1 MSEEIEDGK
10 KKGYVETIFKR
21 RRYIPELSA
30 KNFNIRS
37 FGERIALNTPIQ
49 GSAADIIKIAM
60 VKVYNELKKRK
71 LKSKLIIQIHDE
83 LVVDA
88 AEDEVEEVKKI
99 MRDLMENSVDLN
111 VKLSVDMNTGEN
123 LYESK

>member
-1 MSEEIEDGK
+1 
-10 KKGYVETIFKR
+10 
-21 RRYIPELSA
+21 
-30 KNFNIRS
+30 
-37 FGERIALNTPIQ
+37 
-49 GSAADIIKIAM
+49 M
-60 VKVYNELKKRK
+60 VKVYNELKKRN

-99 MRDLMENSVDLN
+99 MKDLMENSVDLN
-111 VKLSVDMNTGEN
+111 VKLSVDMNTGVN

>member
-1 MSEEIEDGK
+1 MSEEIEEGK

-21 RRYIPELSA
+21 RRYIPELNA

-37 FGERIALNTPIQ
+37 FGERVALNTPIQ

-60 VKVYNELKKRK
+60 VKVYSELKKRK

-88 AEDEVEEVKKI
+88 VEDEVEEVKNI
-99 MRDLMENSVDLN
+99 MKEVMENSVDLN
-111 VKLSVDMNTGEN
+111 VKLSVDMNTGVN

>member
-1 MSEEIEDGK
+1 M
-10 KKGYVETIFKR
+10 ETIFKR
-21 RRYIPELSA
+21 RRYIPELNA

-60 VKVYNELKKRK
+60 VKVYNELKKRN

-83 LVVDA
+83 LVVDTSK
-88 AEDEVEEVKKI
+88 DEIEEVKELMK
-99 MRDLMENSVDLN
+99 DLMENSVDLN
-111 VKLSVDMNTGEN
+111 VKLSVDMNTGAN

>member
-1 MSEEIEDGK
+1 MAEEIKRGK
-10 KKGYVETIFKR
+10 EEGYVETIFKR
-21 RRYIPELSA
+21 RRYIPELNA

-60 VKVYNELKKRK
+60 VKVYNELKKRNM
-71 LKSKLIIQIHDE
+71 KSKLIIQIHDE

-88 AEDEVEEVKKI
+88 AEDEVEEVKEI
-99 MRDLMENSVDLN
+99 MRELMENSVDLN
-111 VKLSVDMNTGEN
+111 VKLSVDMNTGKN

>member
-1 MSEEIEDGK
+1 MSEEIEEGK

-60 VKVYNELKKRK
+60 VKVYNELKKRN

-99 MRDLMENSVDLN
+99 MKDLMENSVDLN
-111 VKLSVDMNTGEN
+111 VKLSVDMNTGVN